1 MLAMPTYAM
10 PTYATR
16 NALIYKLVTYLL
28 ANPLASDSCEGIE
41 RWWLRNAGRIWRR
54 STKRST
60 GWSRSAAMRRVQ
72 AADGRVRYRR
82 GEGAEASDAAL
93 AALQSMHAP
102 PHR

>member
-10 PTYATR
+10 PTNATR
-16 NALIYKLVTYLL
+16 SALIYKLVTYLL

-41 RWWLRNAGRIWRR
+41 RWWLGVQAGSGGAVQQAIDWLV
-54 STKRST
+54 SV
-60 GWSRSAAMRRVQ
+60 GAMRRVQ

-82 GEGAEASDAAL
+82 GDGAGASDAAL

-102 PHR
+102 PQR